1 VPNTDRAA
9 ETRLATYGSLSPGEV
24 NHNQL
29 SSLSG
34 RWLKGTVRGFLQNAG
49 WGSSMGF
56 PGLTLDPTGPEVSV
70 NVFESADL
78 PQHWSRLDE
87 FEGPEYRR
95 VVTEVETAGGIVK
108 ANIYVVAR

>member
-1 VPNTDRAA
+1 
-9 ETRLATYGSLSPGEV
+9 
-24 NHNQL
+24 
-29 SSLSG
+29 
-34 RWLKGTVRGFLQNAG
+34 
-49 WGSSMGF
+49 
-56 PGLTLDPTGPEVSV
+56 LTLDPTGPEVSV